1 MGPLRWISDSLE
13 KVESV
18 LASLGL
24 LFMISLAFLQ
34 VLLRNFWDTGIDWA
48 DPIVRA
54 LVLWVGFLGASIAT
68 HQKGHISFDVISK
81 FLPRRANRVAKLFV
95 HFASALVCVLL
106 AKAAFNFVIL
116 EKEFDTMLV
125 EQIPN
130 WIAVIIIPISF
141 LIMAFRMTLH
151 GIEDFLNFF
160 RESPEQEEA

>member
-1 MGPLRWISDSLE
+1 MGPFRWISDSLE

-34 VLLRNFWDTGIDWA
+34 VLLRNFWDTGIGWG

-68 HQKGHISFDVISK
+68 HQKGHISFDVVSK
-81 FLPRRANRVAKLFV
+81 FLPPRINRVAKLLV
-95 HFASALVCVLL
+95 HFTSAVVCVLL
-106 AKAAFNFVIL
+106 AKAAYDFVAM
-116 EKEFDTMLV
+116 EKEFGTMLV

-141 LIMAFRMTLH
+141 LIMAFRMAIH
-151 GIEDFLNFF
+151 GFEDILSFF
-160 RESPEQEEA
+160 KAQPVREES